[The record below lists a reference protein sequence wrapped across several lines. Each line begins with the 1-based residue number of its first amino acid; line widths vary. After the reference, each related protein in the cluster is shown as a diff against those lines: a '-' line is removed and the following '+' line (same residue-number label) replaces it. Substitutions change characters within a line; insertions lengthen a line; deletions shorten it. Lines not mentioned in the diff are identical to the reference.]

1 MAIPVTM
8 VPQLVVN
15 RKETIKINSAKGWIL
30 LYGRRKVG
38 KTFLV
43 RTFMDHDLYVLV
55 KRGGGALF
63 DKGPL
68 QRTDSYDQVV
78 ELIFKELDEGKT
90 VVVDEFQR
98 LPSEFIESLQMHY
111 HKGKLILLGSSMHVA
126 KDITSRNSP
135 LLGLLSE
142 IRLSLLSPGDIFQ
155 SLSTVMSADHALM
168 LSPYLR
174 DPWALRYLD
183 TSPEKTILNILE
195 YSRNAIPAL
204 IGEVFLAEDRFLSNV
219 YESILRSIA
228 SGRNTLKEVSDQ
240 LFSKKLIG
248 ANDPSLVRP
257 YVKIMEEMDLLERI
271 PLYGTHGYYYAV
283 KSKIM
288 DLYYYID
295 EKYDF
300 ENVSSSLMKEIISER
315 MPSHIQFFIGELMAE
330 LLDGTF
336 RYSMTNHFDVDIL
349 ITKRNRLVFVG
360 EVKWAKQVKKTEIV
374 TFLKNTE
381 KFDCRKA
388 FISRVPI
395 TTQDVELITPT
406 LLLKMMKKATR

>member
-1 MAIPVTM
+1 MIPPITVH
-8 VPQLVVN
+8 
-15 RKETIKINSAKGWIL
+15 RKEVTKINAAKGWIL

-43 RTFMDHDLYVLV
+43 RTFTDHDLYVLV

-63 DKGPL
+63 DKGPFE
-68 QRTDSYDQVV
+68 RTDIYDQVV
-78 ELIFKELDEGKT
+78 ELILKELTKEKT
-90 VVVDEFQR
+90 VIVDEFQR
-98 LPSEFIESLQMHY
+98 LPAEFIESLQMQY
-111 HKGKLILLGSSMHVA
+111 PKGKLILLGSSMHVA
-126 KDITSRNSP
+126 KDLTSKKSP

-142 IRLSLLSPGDIFQ
+142 IRLSLLSPQDIFQ
-155 SLSTVMSADHALM
+155 TLSTGMPVDHALM

-174 DPWALRYLD
+174 DPWTLRYLD
-183 TSPEKTILNILE
+183 TNPEKTILNILD
-195 YSRNAIPAL
+195 YSRSAIPAL
-204 IGEVFLAEDRFLSNV
+204 IGEVFLSEDRFLSNV

-228 SGRNTLKEVSDQ
+228 SGKNTLKEVSDQ

-271 PLYGTHGYYYAV
+271 PLHDTKGYHYVV

-295 EKYDF
+295 EKYDI
-300 ENVSSSLMKEIISER
+300 ENTPSSLIKEIIQER
-315 MPSHIQFFIGELMAE
+315 MPLHIQFFIGELMAE

-336 RYSMTNHFDVDIL
+336 RYFMTNTYDIDIL
-349 ITKRNRLVFVG
+349 IARRNRIIFAG
-360 EVKWAKQVKKTEIV
+360 EVKWAKQVKKTEIS

-381 KFDCRKA
+381 RLDCRKA
-388 FISRVPI
+388 II
-395 TTQDVELITPT
+395 TQASFDTKEVEVITPDK
-406 LLLKMMKKATR
+406 LLKMTKESIP